1 MNWNYDYDY
10 MPMIPR
16 DSEEDVL
23 VDRTKA
29 DRALTTIAT
38 DLLPNQKFE
47 ERIFVD
53 GGGLVYDVDEMTL
66 SGTEMSSVR
75 DYCVSSD
82 GGMKWI
88 WCIESS

>member
-1 MNWNYDYDY
+1 M
-10 MPMIPR
+10 MSR

-29 DRALTTIAT
+29 DKALTAIAA

-47 ERIFVD
+47 EHIFVN

-66 SGTEMSSVR
+66 SGTELSNVR
-75 DYCVSSD
+75 DD
-82 GGMKWI
+82 RI
-88 WCIESS
+88 FNRI